1 MGLLVYFGINREAQ
15 SIKMLLAHT
24 HTRTHMHMHT
34 HTLSLLYIY
43 ICITVYPFLTLHIVA
58 ENTDGFRYRF
68 THMHINISVLTYLDL
83 WKHWES
89 FSTYDNYIRLQFDHL
104 CIFKVHKLLFQR
116 EVRNAHHWYLNA
128 ISIPNNISIHISTWT
143 HTHMHTY
150 RAHTCTHAHRVCD
163 LGFKWS
169 SIFVTL

>member
-1 MGLLVYFGINREAQ
+1 
-15 SIKMLLAHT
+15 MLLAHT
-24 HTRTHMHMHT
+24 QTCTHMHMHT

-43 ICITVYPFLTLHIVA
+43 ICITVYPFLTLCIVA

-68 THMHINISVLTYLDL
+68 THMHIDVSVLTYLDL

-89 FSTYDNYIRLQFDHL
+89 FSTYYNHIRLQFDHL

-116 EVRNAHHWYLNA
+116 EVRNAHHWYLND

-143 HTHMHTY
+143 HTHAHIQSTHMHT
-150 RAHTCTHAHRVCD
+150 RTQSMWFRLQVKFNICNTIVQ
-163 LGFKWS
+163 
-169 SIFVTL
+169 